1 MSDNSVNFT
10 ASTDKTRFELDTIY
24 NFLTNSYWAEG
35 CPKWLVKKT
44 IDNSFCF
51 GIFADNKQVGFAR
64 IVTDYFTFA
73 YLMDVFIL
81 EEFRGKG
88 LSKILL
94 KEVFHHP
101 KLQTISRWMLATND
115 AHGLYSKFGFI
126 ANPRPEIYMIK
137 SVDVNLNH
145 IKEDNQLA

>member
-1 MSDNSVNFT
+1 MADNSVNYT
-10 ASTDKTRFELDTIY
+10 VSTDKTRFDLDTIY
-24 NFLTNSYWAEG
+24 NFLTNSYWAKG
-35 CPKWLVKKT
+35 RPSWLVKKS

-51 GIFADNKQVGFAR
+51 GIFSDNKQVGFAR

-94 KEVFHHP
+94 KEIFNHP
-101 KLQTISRWMLATND
+101 ELQNISRWMLATRD
-115 AHGLYSKFGFI
+115 AHGLYSMFGFEQI
-126 ANPRPEIYMIK
+126 PDPDIYMIK

-145 IKEDNQLA
+145 IKEDYRLA